1 MQVKKFEAPTLQEAL
16 ETIKRELGPE
26 AIILQTKQNR
36 RGFGLMSR
44 GSVEV
49 TAAVSD
55 RSMKKKEVLEKRL
68 PDAYVNTVNG
78 LPAQK
83 QADAYDRYFDAKL
96 KGQAQVTKDQVQI
109 SSDSKKITAVRYA
122 DIEDDESQ
130 IRVQAQEQRS
140 KSVARQ
146 QTEQQQ
152 VITAPPAVAKSIE
165 TLSHAQ
171 EELAQ
176 LKLVVEEL
184 KRERLAQSFI
194 DVDAP
199 YMVTEAL
206 QSAFESL
213 IHSGLERRFAVETM
227 RSAAIALDPSGRVD
241 TDQVLDQVARSLFE
255 KVEVVPFFP
264 EATRRGQGP
273 QIVALVGL
281 SGVGKTSLIGKLSNH
296 AARKRE
302 ERVAVMRVQNTLHEE
317 QVDPLQILSKALHI
331 PYRIVSDAESF
342 AIALEDLAGCDWIF
356 IDTPAQGLRDGRA
369 QANLEALLHSDNRV
383 RIQLVVSAATR
394 EMELAEI
401 ARTFARYRPESLFF
415 TKLDESLAYGGM
427 LSLAERMKLPMAIF
441 ATGRRVTEDWESA
454 TPERIVANVL
464 DI

>member
-68 PDAYVNTVNG
+68 PDAYVNTVSG

-130 IRVQAQEQRS
+130 INSQVAEQKA
-140 KSVARQ
+140 KSVAQR
-146 QTEQQQ
+146 EQQQ
-152 VITAPPAVAKSIE
+152 VIAVPPAVAKSIE

-227 RSAAIALDPSGRVD
+227 RKAAIALDPSGRVD

-264 EATRRGQGP
+264 EAMRRGQGP

-302 ERVAVMRVQNTLHEE
+302 ERVAVMRIQNTMHEE

-331 PYRIVSDAESF
+331 PYRTVSDAESF

-356 IDTPAQGLRDGRA
+356 IDTPAQGLRDGRN
-369 QANLEALLHSDNRV
+369 QANLEALLHSDPRV
-383 RIQLVVSAATR
+383 RIQIVVSAATR

-401 ARTFARYRPESLFF
+401 ARTFSRYRPESLFF
-415 TKLDESLAYGGM
+415 TKLDEALAFGGM

-441 ATGRRVTEDWESA
+441 TTGRRVTEDWESA